1 MNDFK
6 KMWDFP
12 VKEGVTFQN
21 ANRIHPLMQTRV
33 EKLIQSI
40 RKDDNVRRLIIYGSS
55 LQFRCSSNS
64 DIDLYIE
71 KYDKGRKLKELP
83 ELECEIDI
91 ITNLPPTSGLY
102 QEIDR
107 TGLILFER

>member
-40 RKDDNVRRLIIYGSS
+40 RKDDNVRLPVCI
-55 LQFRCSSNS
+55 
-64 DIDLYIE
+64 
-71 KYDKGRKLKELP
+71 RKL
-83 ELECEIDI
+83 
-91 ITNLPPTSGLY
+91 TGRGLY
-102 QEIDR
+102 YLRGNKDV
-107 TGLILFER
+107 

>member
-12 VKEGVTFQN
+12 VREGVTFQN

-40 RKDDNVRRLIIYGSS
+40 RKDDKETLIDK
-55 LQFRCSSNS
+55 L
-64 DIDLYIE
+64 IE
-71 KYDKGRKLKELP
+71 ILSGNRAVFSHNLETIKQGR
-83 ELECEIDI
+83 
-91 ITNLPPTSGLY
+91 
-102 QEIDR
+102 
-107 TGLILFER
+107 